1 MCQVPKDF
9 DLEFGGALDLTAV
22 KSLRTSLL
30 DFNEQALVERL
41 IITLDPYVLP
51 RLLQL
56 PSDTNGERKFK
67 EAMADNLSKRH
78 FDLPAYKMTSLHLE
92 TKQLR
97 FLTEELRKFT
107 IEMAFTLSQGQGLL
121 RIKQEPAETQ
131 QADSDAEPTLPQLLK
146 AMSALPNLDV
156 PEPDPEPWMISYAWA
171 YKKSIPGPR
180 SDRGSRDMI
189 WSHQQEEPLFISGSR
204 GLPPS
209 PFFRRVIEWHPID
222 ELTKWSDRYRICQHY
237 EIDMHDATFQRKG
250 ELACPRCWAML
261 HMTLSLSTCIVQTFS
276 IHLIKYSCCLW
287 PSNCVNNVISSITSS

>member
-1 MCQVPKDF
+1 MNLWRKIWTCCRTPQQGGTVRLTCSNTPRTWCQLYMQLSLTQMWVHVSSPERF
-9 DLEFGGALDLTAV
+9 RFGIWRRLRPHGRQNRPV

-67 EAMADNLSKRH
+67 EAMADNLLKRH
-78 FDLPAYKMTSLHLE
+78 FDLPAYKITSLHPE

-107 IEMAFTLSQGQGLL
+107 IETAFTLSQGQGLL

-131 QADSDAEPTLPQLLK
+131 QADSDAEPSLPQLLK

-171 YKKSIPGPR
+171 YNKSLPGPK

-209 PFFRRVIEWHPID
+209 PFLLAWLGNIFVFLPR
-222 ELTKWSDRYRICQHY
+222 L
-237 EIDMHDATFQRKG
+237 FQVSEYSVSAG
-250 ELACPRCWAML
+250 
-261 HMTLSLSTCIVQTFS
+261 TLSHC
-276 IHLIKYSCCLW
+276 HLC
-287 PSNCVNNVISSITSS
+287 